1 MKRKSIFSGIS
12 YRFANL
18 FAGTQP
24 EIEKLRA
31 KVTAGA
37 VTLSAGTYVAADPKL
52 AFWVL
57 VGSGAVGFLL
67 GGVVVEKEEV

>member
-18 FAGTQP
+18 FTGTQP

-37 VTLSAGTYVAADPKL
+37 VLLSGGTYVAADPKL
-52 AFWVL
+52 GFWVL
-57 VGSGAVGFLL
+57 VVSGAVGFLL
-67 GGVVVEKEEV
+67 GGVVVEKESA